1 MFSLKFASVQQE
13 KMSIFTEDIVH
24 MYLRSREV
32 SVEDGGA
39 AAGRGG
45 GVEQEG
51 EDEEQH
57 QQRQH

>member
-1 MFSLKFASVQQE
+1 LLPRESSLF
-13 KMSIFTEDIVH
+13 FTED
-24 MYLRSREV
+24 LRSREV

-39 AAGRGG
+39 TAGRGRV
-45 GVEQEG
+45 VEQEG